1 MYRIKSNK
9 EIRVNMVS
17 CMIPNLKIE
26 HLFIGGV
33 LLSRKIVEAEIEKFE
48 SRKFI
53 SGSENSQKRYNYIK
67 NMNVVGQ
74 RCVAFFRAL
83 FYRKLLPEEWIDT
96 LLVKGESSQESWKKY
111 ERT

>member
-1 MYRIKSNK
+1 MYRIKANK
-9 EIRVNMVS
+9 EIRVNAVS

-26 HLFIGGV
+26 RLFIGGV

-53 SGSENSQKRYNYIK
+53 SSSENSQNRYNYIK
-67 NMNVVGQ
+67 NMKVVGQ

-83 FYRKLLPEEWIDT
+83 FYRN
-96 LLVKGESSQESWKKY
+96 LLVEE
-111 ERT
+111 

>member
-1 MYRIKSNK
+1 MYRINGNK
-9 EIRVNMVS
+9 EIRVNAVS
-17 CMIPNLKIE
+17 CMPPNLKTE
-26 HLFIGGV
+26 HLFTGGV
-33 LLSRKIVEAEIEKFE
+33 LLSRKIVEAEIENFE

-83 FYRKLLPEEWIDT
+83 IYRKLLMEE
-96 LLVKGESSQESWKKY
+96 
-111 ERT
+111 

>member
-1 MYRIKSNK
+1 MYRIKANK
-9 EIRVNMVS
+9 EIRVNAVS

-26 HLFIGGV
+26 HLFIGGGV

-53 SGSENSQKRYNYIK
+53 SSSENSQKRYNYIK

-83 FYRKLLPEEWIDT
+83 FYRKLLPEE
-96 LLVKGESSQESWKKY
+96 
-111 ERT
+111 

>member
-1 MYRIKSNK
+1 MYRIKANK
-9 EIRVNMVS
+9 EIRVNAVS
-17 CMIPNLKIE
+17 YMLPNLKIE
-26 HLFIGGV
+26 HLFAGGV
-33 LLSRKIVEAEIEKFE
+33 LLSRKSVEAEIENFE

-83 FYRKLLPEEWIDT
+83 IYRKLLMAE
-96 LLVKGESSQESWKKY
+96 
-111 ERT
+111 

>member
-1 MYRIKSNK
+1 MYRIKANK
-9 EIRVNMVS
+9 EIRVNAVS
-17 CMIPNLKIE
+17 CMMPNLKIE
-26 HLFIGGV
+26 HLFIGGG

-83 FYRKLLPEEWIDT
+83 FIENFYRRNE
-96 LLVKGESSQESWKKY
+96 
-111 ERT
+111 